1 MGCTVAENE
10 RNPDQGDDE
19 NALHDIQQHK
29 SVCEIPATGIFFVCL
44 FVCPIYQRRLGLY
57 NATVCH
63 VGWKFNI
70 RVNRVNRREASEHE
84 SGGYWCGLS
93 GS

>member
-29 SVCEIPATGIFFVCL
+29 SVCEIPATGIFLFVCL
-44 FVCPIYQRRLGLY
+44 FVQSISGDLGYITQRFV
-57 NATVCH
+57 TS
-63 VGWKFNI
+63 VGNSTF
-70 RVNRVNRREASEHE
+70 V
-84 SGGYWCGLS
+84 
-93 GS
+93 